1 MASKRR
7 AAIHYAQSR
16 KGQQRRRRRVWHLSP
31 DGFRELRH
39 SCFLTP
45 EACAK
50 YLGVALRTVQHW
62 DAGRCRVPWAVVRLL
77 RFLRLGDLGALD
89 DAWAGWTVNR
99 NGLWSPDGK
108 RYHQGTMRH
117 WWITCEQAR
126 FWREDYDRRTLGGV
140 GASAPARP
148 QAVTL
153 LTSQQGQGEQAVGPR
168 PSLAPARHMP
178 TPATA
183 LSPATGEP
191 AGSAGVDGRAGD
203 SCRTSGDAGRDLVIV
218 RCGTAAGAAMASGGF
233 NLASYWHHSGHLS
246 ANHQEASNMPQTALV
261 CGLISHPAACGKV
274 PWANRG
280 PTNLNG
286 MQSGAILASYANP
299 PRSGVA

>member
-1 MASKRR
+1 MRNQGRIPR
-7 AAIHYAQSR
+7 AR
-16 KGQQRRRRRVWHLSP
+16 PRRVWRLSP

-45 EACAK
+45 QACAK

-153 LTSQQGQGEQAVGPR
+153 LISQPGRGEQDAGQR

-178 TPATA
+178 TPAAA
-183 LSPATGEP
+183 LDRVTEEP
-191 AGSAGVDGRAGD
+191 AGSAACGQAAGAAGG
-203 SCRTSGDAGRDLVIV
+203 RTSGDPARDLVVI

-233 NLASYWHHSGHLS
+233 NLASYWHHSGHLPAS
-246 ANHQEASNMPQTALV
+246 NQEASNMPQTALV
-261 CGLISHPAACGKV
+261 CGLISLPAVCGKV

-280 PTNLNG
+280 PTNLSD
-286 MQSGAILASYANP
+286 MQSDAILASYANP

>member
-1 MASKRR
+1 LILHNR
-7 AAIHYAQSR
+7 HYAQSR
-16 KGQQRRRRRVWHLSP
+16 TGQQRRRRRVWHLSP

-117 WWITCEQAR
+117 WWTTCEQAR
-126 FWREDYDRRTLGGV
+126 FWREDYDRRNPVGGV

-148 QAVTL
+148 EAVTL
-153 LTSQQGQGEQAVGPR
+153 LTSQPGRGEQAAGLR
-168 PSLAPARHMP
+168 PSLAPARHLP
-178 TPATA
+178 TLATA
-183 LSPATGEP
+183 LDRAPGEP
-191 AGSAGVDGRAGD
+191 VGSAGVDGRAGD
-203 SCRTSGDAGRDLVIV
+203 SCRTPGDSGRDLVVV

-246 ANHQEASNMPQTALV
+246 ASKQEASNMPQTALV
-261 CGLISHPAACGKV
+261 CGLISLPAACGKV

-286 MQSGAILASYANP
+286 MQSDAILASYANP